1 MKERVQSIDTQT
13 YWYLIQLL
21 DLEVDEA
28 KKKFPRNT
36 KIFKEVIKAATAVL
50 EKHGYK
56 VCSPHIS
63 SSETGR
69 QYLCTPSE
77 CGCESCRRQA
87 EFMEKEHLFSSIEN
101 AIALSGLKIL
111 DGDNDCLLVR
121 AGSADKDFEI
131 RISQLAG

>member
-1 MKERVQSIDTQT
+1 MKERVQQIDNQT
-13 YWYLIQLL
+13 YWYLMQLL

-36 KIFKEVIKAATAVL
+36 KIFNEVIKAATALL
-50 EKHGYK
+50 EKHGYR
-56 VCSPHIS
+56 VCNPHIS
-63 SSETGR
+63 TSETGR
-69 QYLCTPSE
+69 QCLCTPSE
-77 CGCESCRRQA
+77 RGCESCSRQA
-87 EFMEKEHLFSSIEN
+87 EFMEKERLFSSIEN

-111 DGDNDCLLVR
+111 DGDNDYIIVR